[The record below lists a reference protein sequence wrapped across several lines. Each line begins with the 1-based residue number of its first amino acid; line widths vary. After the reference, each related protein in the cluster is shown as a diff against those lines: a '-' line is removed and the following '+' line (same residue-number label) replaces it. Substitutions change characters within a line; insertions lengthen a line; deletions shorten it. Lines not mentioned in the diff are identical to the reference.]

1 MSLGALLFDAA
12 ARNAARFALHIG
24 DQRTLY
30 ADLTRNALSMAARL
44 QALSARREAVGIV
57 GQRKYGSYA
66 GVLGIVYA
74 ACHYVPL
81 KPKAPVDKT
90 LALLRAANIRFLVG
104 DESDL
109 RKMQSQLQSANQG
122 QGIAAYLAPHSQ
134 CLAGK
139 DWQSLDEASLTPAV
153 APVDCDPDTLAYIL
167 FTSGSSGVPK
177 GVKVSHANVLA
188 YLRAIHSMWELEPG
202 YRASQFHDFSFDPSV
217 SDLFTT
223 WSLGG
228 ELCVVPEAELI
239 APAHFIRRSNLQV
252 WSSVPS
258 IGTLMHKLGM
268 LKADSFPTLRISR
281 FAGEP
286 LPRRMAQ
293 AWQSAAPASTVE
305 NHYGPTE
312 ATIDVARHV
321 YLPEQHGLPFAND
334 IVPIGSAFPGMEIRI
349 LDEQHRPVA
358 QGLTGQIA
366 FKGPQLSQGY
376 LNDLE
381 KTRSVFVQLDWDT
394 GGAIWYLS
402 GDAGFVNP
410 QGHIECLGRLDSQIK
425 VAGRRVE
432 IGEIEAVLACYPP
445 LSDVVVVAVKDT
457 QGLVTELVGFTT
469 GKFSPQDLAD
479 IKKASVRSLDAVFFP
494 RRILTL
500 GQLPYAVSG
509 KVDRRALLQLARE
522 SASESLA
529 ARTA

>member
-1 MSLGALLFDAA
+1 MSLSALLFDAA
-12 ARNAARFALHIG
+12 SSHHDRYALHLG
-24 DQRTLY
+24 DARTTY
-30 ADLTRNALSMAARL
+30 ADLTRSALAIAARL
-44 QALSARREAVGIV
+44 QALGAQREAVGIV

-81 KPKAPVDKT
+81 KAKAPPDKT
-90 LALLRAANIRFLVG
+90 IALLRAANIRYLVG
-104 DESDL
+104 DAEDL
-109 RKMQSQLQSANQG
+109 RQLQAQLQGTG
-122 QGIAAYLAPHSQ
+122 QGERIQAYIAPDSECLGAGPWEGVGAKSIAPLGAPLA
-134 CLAGK
+134 
-139 DWQSLDEASLTPAV
+139 
-153 APVDCDPDTLAYIL
+153 CDADALAYIL
-167 FTSGSSGVPK
+167 FTSGSSGTPK

-188 YLRAIHSMWELEPG
+188 YLRAIHSMWNLEPG

-286 LPRRMAQ
+286 LARRMVK
-293 AWQSAAPASTVE
+293 AWQAAAPASTVE

-312 ATIDVARHV
+312 ATIDVARHI
-321 YLPEQHGLPFAND
+321 YLPIEAELPFAND
-334 IVPIGSAFPGMEIRI
+334 IVPIGSAFPGMQTCI
-349 LDEQHRPVA
+349 LDEQRQPVP
-358 QGLTGQIA
+358 QGVTGQIA

-376 LNDLE
+376 LNDPE
-381 KTRSVFVQLDWDT
+381 KTDEVFVRLDWDAS
-394 GGAIWYLS
+394 GATWYLS

-410 QGHIECLGRLDSQIK
+410 QGQIECLGRMDSRIK

-432 IGEIEAVLACYPP
+432 IGEIEAALASFAP
-445 LSDVVVVAVKDT
+445 LSDVVVVAVKDA

-469 GKFSPQDLAD
+469 GQVSAQDLAD
-479 IKKASVRSLDAVFFP
+479 IKKASARSLDAVFFP
-494 RRILTL
+494 KRIVALA
-500 GQLPYAVSG
+500 QLPYAVSG
-509 KVDRRALLQLARE
+509 KVDRRALLEMARPP
-522 SASESLA
+522 A
-529 ARTA
+529 TKV

>member
-1 MSLGALLFDAA
+1 MSLSALLFDVAN
-12 ARNAARFALHIG
+12 RHRERFALHIA
-24 DQRTLY
+24 DARTSY
-30 ADLTRNALSMAARL
+30 ANLTRSALSIAAHL
-44 QALSARREAVGIV
+44 HALGAESEAVGIV
-57 GQRKYGSYA
+57 GQRKLGSYA

-81 KPKAPVDKT
+81 KPKAPPDKT

-104 DESDL
+104 DEEDL
-109 RKMQSQLQSANQG
+109 RQMQAQLQVTG
-122 QGIAAYLAPHSQ
+122 QGDGIVAYIAPDSQ
-134 CLAGK
+134 CIAGGQ
-139 DWQSLDEASLTPAV
+139 WQRIDTNAASFLTEPLPCEEDA
-153 APVDCDPDTLAYIL
+153 LAYIL
-167 FTSGSSGVPK
+167 FTSGSSGAPK
-177 GVKVSHANVLA
+177 GVKVSHGNVMA
-188 YLRAIHSMWELEPG
+188 YLRAIHTLWELEPG

-223 WSLGG
+223 WSLAG

-286 LPRRMAQ
+286 LPRRMAK
-293 AWQSAAPASTVE
+293 AWQAAAPASTVE

-312 ATIDVARHV
+312 ATIDVARHI
-321 YLPEQHGLPFAND
+321 YLPAEADLPFVND
-334 IVPIGSAFPGMEIRI
+334 IVPIGTPFLAMEIRI
-349 LDEQHRPVA
+349 IDEQRQPVL
-358 QGLTGQIA
+358 QGVTGQIA

-376 LNDLE
+376 LNDPD
-381 KTRSVFVQLDWDT
+381 KTQSVFVRLDCDHSGDT
-394 GGAIWYLS
+394 WYLS
-402 GDAGFVNP
+402 GDAGFVNA

-432 IGEIEAVLACYPP
+432 IGEIEAALASLPA
-445 LSDVVVVAVKDT
+445 LSDVVVVAVKDA

-469 GKFSPQDLAD
+469 GKVSAQDLAE
-479 IKKASVRSLDAVFFP
+479 IKKISSRSLDAIFFP
-494 RRILTL
+494 KRIVALD
-500 GQLPYAVSG
+500 QLPYAVSG
-509 KVDRRALLQLARE
+509 KVDRRALLEMARQR
-522 SASESLA
+522 A
-529 ARTA
+529 T

>member
-1 MSLGALLFDAA
+1 MSLSALLFDAA
-12 ARNAARFALHIG
+12 SRHTSHFALHIA
-24 DQRTLY
+24 DERTSY
-30 ADLTRNALSMAARL
+30 ADLTRSALHIAARL
-44 QALSARREAVGIV
+44 RALGAEREAVGIV
-57 GQRKYGSYA
+57 GQRKQGSYA

-81 KPKAPVDKT
+81 KAKAPPDKT
-90 LALLRAANIRFLVG
+90 IALLRAANIRFLVG
-104 DESDL
+104 DEEDL
-109 RKMQSQLQSANQG
+109 RQMQAQLQTLG
-122 QGIAAYLAPHSQ
+122 QGDGIVAYIAPDSECAGAEGNDWRRFDADSIAPLAEP
-134 CLAGK
+134 LAC
-139 DWQSLDEASLTPAV
+139 EAN
-153 APVDCDPDTLAYIL
+153 DLAYIL
-167 FTSGSSGVPK
+167 FTSGSSGTPK
-177 GVKVSHANVLA
+177 GVKVSQANVLA
-188 YLRAIHSMWELEPG
+188 YLRAIHRMWDLQPG

-293 AWQSAAPASTVE
+293 AWQAAAPASTVE

-312 ATIDVARHV
+312 ATIDVARHI
-321 YLPEQHGLPFAND
+321 YLPMEADLPFAND
-334 IVPIGSAFPGMEIRI
+334 IVPIGSAFAGMDICI
-349 LDEQHRPVA
+349 LDEQRQPVP
-358 QGLTGQIA
+358 QGVIGQIA

-376 LNDLE
+376 LNDPD
-381 KTRSVFVQLDWDT
+381 KTHAVFVHLDWDVS
-394 GGAIWYLS
+394 GDIWYLS

-410 QGHIECLGRLDSQIK
+410 QGHIECLGRMDSQIK

-432 IGEIEAVLACYPP
+432 IGEIEAALARFTS
-445 LSDVVVVAVKDT
+445 LSDVVVVAVKDA
-457 QGLVTELVGFTT
+457 QGLVTELVGFTA
-469 GKFSPQDLAD
+469 GQVSAQDLAD
-479 IKKASVRSLDAVFFP
+479 IKKASARTLDAVFFP
-494 RRILTL
+494 RRIVALA
-500 GQLPYAVSG
+500 QLPYAVSG
-509 KVDRRALLQLARE
+509 KVDRRALLEMARA
-522 SASESLA
+522 SAA
-529 ARTA
+529 KV

>member
-1 MSLGALLFDAA
+1 MSLSALLFDAA
-12 ARNAARFALHIG
+12 GSHPERYALHLG
-24 DQRTLY
+24 DARTTY
-30 ADLTRNALSMAARL
+30 ADLTRSALSIAARL
-44 QALSARREAVGIV
+44 QALGAQREAVGIV
-57 GQRKYGSYA
+57 GQRKPGSYA

-81 KPKAPVDKT
+81 KPKAPPDKT
-90 LALLRAANIRFLVG
+90 IALLRAANIRFLVG
-104 DESDL
+104 DEEDL
-109 RKMQSQLQSANQG
+109 RQMQAQLQSSGQG
-122 QGIAAYLAPHSQ
+122 YGIAAYIASDSE
-134 CLAGK
+134 CTGAKGN
-139 DWQSLDEASLTPAV
+139 DWQRLDAHAI
-153 APVDCDPDTLAYIL
+153 APLAAPLACDANALAYIL
-167 FTSGSSGVPK
+167 FTSGSSGTPK

-188 YLRAIHSMWELEPG
+188 YLRAIQSMWNLEPG

-268 LKADSFPTLRISR
+268 LKANSFPTLRISR

-293 AWQSAAPASTVE
+293 AWQAAAPTSTVE

-321 YLPEQHGLPFAND
+321 FLSGEAELPFAND
-334 IVPIGSAFPGMEIRI
+334 IVPIGKPFPSMEIRVI
-349 LDEQHRPVA
+349 DEQRQPVTR
-358 QGLTGQIA
+358 GVTGQIA
-366 FKGPQLSQGY
+366 FKGAQLSQGY
-376 LNDLE
+376 LNDPD
-381 KTRSVFVQLDWDT
+381 KTQSVFVRLDWDHS
-394 GGAIWYLS
+394 GAIWYLS

-410 QGHIECLGRLDSQIK
+410 QGHIECLGRMDSQIK

-432 IGEIEAVLACYPP
+432 IGEIEAALAGFAA
-445 LSDVVVVAVKDT
+445 LSDVAVVAVKDA

-469 GKFSPQDLAD
+469 GQVSAQDLAD
-479 IKKASVRSLDAVFFP
+479 IKKASARSLDAVFFP
-494 RRILTL
+494 RRIVALA
-500 GQLPYAVSG
+500 QLPYAVSG
-509 KVDRRALLQLARE
+509 KVDRRALLEMARV
-522 SASESLA
+522 SAA
-529 ARTA
+529 KV